1 MPRGGRVGVESS
13 SRGRRLMIIVVNFYQ
28 NRGELSLVFTVRVG
42 LVASG
47 DLTVYQAEQ
56 SAAVCS

>member
-1 MPRGGRVGVESS
+1 
-13 SRGRRLMIIVVNFYQ
+13 MIIVVNFYQ

-56 SAAVCS
+56 SAAVG